1 MLNRYP
7 LWKYLLILIIVGI
20 GFIYALPNL
29 YPADPAVQVT
39 GASSSRVLDE
49 RVARQVEQVLGAA
62 SVDVKSVELDDNAL
76 LVRLNRADQQQL
88 SKSLINEA
96 LGGDYIVAIN
106 LAQTTP
112 GWLTAIGAYPMKLGL
127 DLSGGVHFLLEV
139 DTVKAVQL
147 KMDIATSEMRSLLRK
162 ERLRYRTMPERA
174 DGARQM
180 AFNDV
185 QSRDQAG
192 ALIGKNFPDLTLEN
206 FDVNGRSVLAYSY
219 SEAAIREVEDY
230 AVRQNLTTVRNR
242 VNELGVSEP
251 LVQRQGRNGIVVELP
266 GVQDTAEAKRILGK
280 TANLQFRL
288 EALPNASRT
297 TTELFN
303 FSEEGRPPVALERDI
318 IITGDQVSSAQ
329 SNFDSQTGQPQVNIN
344 LDSQG
349 GAAMNR
355 ATRNNIG
362 RAMAVIFIE
371 QRPVTKTVTKVVDGE
386 PVQES
391 VQTFEQSERVISLA
405 TIQSALGNQFRI
417 TGVGSSAEASELALL
432 LRAGSLAA
440 PMYFAEER
448 TVGPSLGAENIQMG
462 VQSTMIGLAL
472 LVVFMVVVYRVFGLL
487 ANIALALNL
496 MLLVAVMSLF
506 GATLTMPG
514 IAGIVLTLGMAVDAN
529 VLIFSR
535 IREEIRNGRSIQIA
549 IHEGFDRAFVS
560 IFDGNITTLLV
571 GVILFAVGTGPIKG
585 FAVTLCIGILTSMFT
600 AIVLTRSLVNLTHGG
615 RNLKKL
621 HI

>member
-7 LWKYLLILIIVGI
+7 LWKYLLILFIVGI
-20 GFIYALPNL
+20 GFLYALPNL

-39 GASSSRVLDE
+39 GARSSRVLDE
-49 RVARQVEQVLGAA
+49 RIARQVEQVLGAA
-62 SVDVKSVELDDNAL
+62 NVDVKSVELDDNAL

-96 LGGDYIVAIN
+96 LGDDYIVAIN

-112 GWLTAIGAYPMKLGL
+112 GWLTSIGAYPMKLGL

-139 DTVKAVQL
+139 DTAKAVQL

-174 DGARQM
+174 GGARQM

-185 QSRDQAG
+185 QSRDQA
-192 ALIGKNFPDLTLEN
+192 AAVIGKNFPDLTLEN
-206 FDVNGRSVLAYSY
+206 FDVNGRPVLAYSY
-219 SEAAIREVEDY
+219 SETAIRDVEDY

-297 TTELFN
+297 ATELFS
-303 FSEEGRPPVALERDI
+303 FSEEGRGQVALERDI

-371 QRPVTKTVTKVVDGE
+371 QRPVTKTVTKMVDGE
-386 PVQES
+386 QVKET

-417 TGVGSSAEASELALL
+417 TGVGSTAEASELALL

-462 VQSTMIGLAL
+462 IQSTMIGLAL
-472 LVVFMVVVYRVFGLL
+472 LLVFMVVVYRVFGLL

-506 GATLTMPG
+506 SATLTMPG

-621 HI
+621 YI

>member
-7 LWKYLLILIIVGI
+7 LWKYLLILFIVGI

-49 RVARQVEQVLGAA
+49 HLVEQVEQVLGAA
-62 SVDVKSVELDDNAL
+62 NVDVKSVELNNNAL

-88 SKSLINEA
+88 SKSLVNEA
-96 LGGDYIVAIN
+96 LGDDYIVAIN

-112 GWLTAIGAYPMKLGL
+112 GWLTSIGAYPMKLGL

-139 DTVKAVQL
+139 DTAKAVQL
-147 KMDIATSEMRSLLRK
+147 KMDIATSEMRSILRK

-180 AFNDV
+180 AFNDA
-185 QSRDQAG
+185 QSRDQA
-192 ALIGKNFPDLTLEN
+192 AVLIGKNFPDLTLEN
-206 FDVNGRSVLAYSY
+206 LDVNGRPVLAYSY

-297 TTELFN
+297 ATELFS

-386 PVQES
+386 PVKET
-391 VQTFEQSERVISLA
+391 VQTFEQDERVISLA

-417 TGVGSSAEASELALL
+417 TGVGSTAEASELALL

-462 VQSTMIGLAL
+462 IQSTMIGLAL

-487 ANIALALNL
+487 ANIALAVNL
-496 MLLVAVMSLF
+496 VLLMAVMSLF

-600 AIVLTRSLVNLTHGG
+600 AIALTRSLVNLTHGG

-621 HI
+621 YI